1 MEYKVTM
8 PILSDTMDYGVI
20 AKWYVNVGDE
30 VKKGDKLAE
39 IESDKATMDIESF
52 YDGVIKEILAKENEE
67 VKVKSVIAII
77 DTNKDIK
84 ISKPNNPQPKKEIK
98 KLTPKVKEVL
108 SFIKSDLQASPLA
121 KNLAKKYNIKLP
133 KLAHEKDVIELIKNR
148 YFTPKA
154 KKFLDEYKIDFEE
167 FDLDRKYNSNDI
179 LEYIKSN
186 NLAKI
191 IPLTPNQQA
200 VIKNVENSIK
210 KPTFFVFETLEIK
223 SENFTPKI
231 IKAFALA
238 MQQNPL
244 TRAILEDNKLKIY
257 PNSNISIAVQREEGL
272 FMCVIKEV
280 ENKSIEEIKEWLKEI
295 KTKKLT
301 IDDISGSTFGISNLG
316 MFDIDSFTALI
327 NDKDSGI
334 CAIGSIKNNKV
345 KLNFTIDH
353 RILNGVDVAK
363 FVNSIKQ
370 IIRSKNV

>member
-84 ISKPNNPQPKKEIK
+84 ISKPQPQPKKEIK

-121 KNLAKKYNIKLP
+121 KDLAKKYNIKLP

-154 KKFLDEYKIDFEE
+154 KKLLDEYEIDFEE
-167 FDLDRKYNSNDI
+167 FELNKKYNSNDI

-210 KPTFFVFETLEIK
+210 KPTFFVFETLEIESK
-223 SENFTPKI
+223 NFTPKI

-244 TRAILEDNKLKIY
+244 TRAVLEENKLKIY
-257 PNSNISIAVQREEGL
+257 PNSNISIAVQREDGL
-272 FMCVIKEV
+272 FMCVIKEA

-316 MFDIDSFTALI
+316 MFGVESFTALI

-334 CAIGSIKNNKV
+334 CAIGSIKDNKV

-353 RILNGVDVAK
+353 RVLNGVDVAK

-370 IIRSKNV
+370 IIRSENV